1 MDDDYLRHLV
11 KNIFVPMEIG
21 EPEQEEEDS
30 ELALD
35 TRTMIQDYDTA
46 LRDSVA
52 AVSTMAILC
61 MHVPQQLSR
70 SVASDTRC
78 QVQDQASL
86 F

>member
-1 MDDDYLRHLV
+1 M
-11 KNIFVPMEIG
+11 FVSMEPG

-30 ELALD
+30 ELGLQE
-35 TRTMIQDYDTA
+35 TRTMIHDYDTA

-52 AVSTMAILC
+52 MVSTAAILC

-70 SVASDTRC
+70 SVPSDTRY
-78 QVQDQASL
+78 QAQNQASV

>member
-1 MDDDYLRHLV
+1 M
-11 KNIFVPMEIG
+11 FVPMEPG

-30 ELALD
+30 ELGLQE
-35 TRTMIQDYDTA
+35 TRTMIHDYDIA
-46 LRDSVA
+46 LRESVA
-52 AVSTMAILC
+52 TVSTAAILC

-70 SVASDTRC
+70 SVPRY